1 MRFGTTSTIGLA
13 LLLGFACSS
22 RTDLDDGGDA
32 GETEGIS
39 ASAGTDTVSGDGDG
53 DGDADASAGET
64 DTSSQDTDDPTSDP
78 TGDPTDPG
86 PCQVATCQGH
96 TYQCG
101 DCIDNDGDGLIDA
114 ADPGCW
120 GPCDNNEAGWKGEVP
135 GQQNQSTCLVMDCYF
150 DQDSGAGNDDCYWS
164 HSCDEL
170 EPMGCN
176 HNSNANVPGANAS
189 CGELFDEQSDLCLDF
204 CGALTPN
211 GCDCFGCCAVH
222 LGDGEIHTVYIGTE
236 NNGQGTCNVESAADP
251 DLCNPCTQVPGC
263 LKGCNPDECE
273 ICIGQTEIPEDC
285 DEAKCP
291 DGIQSCNPQN
301 GHADCQDG
309 QSCITGCCY
318 NPPG

>member
-22 RTDLDDGGDA
+22 RTDLDDQGEA

-39 ASAGTDTVSGDGDG
+39 ASAGTDTMSGDG

-64 DTSSQDTDDPTSDP
+64 GTSSQDTDDPTSDP

-101 DCIDNDGDGLIDA
+101 DCVDNDGDGLIDA

-135 GQQNQSTCLVMDCYF
+135 GQQNQSSCLSMDCYF
-150 DQDSGAGNDDCYWS
+150 DQDSGAGNDDCYWN

-176 HNSNANVPGANAS
+176 HNPNSIVPGANAS
-189 CGELFDEQSDLCLDF
+189 CGELFEEQSDLCLDF

-211 GCDCFGCCAVH
+211 GCDCFGCCQVH
-222 LGDGEIHTVYIGTE
+222 LGGEIHTVYIGTE
-236 NNGQGTCNVESAADP
+236 NNGQGTCNVESAGDP

-273 ICIGQTEIPEDC
+273 ICIGQTEIPEGC

-291 DGIQSCNPQN
+291 DGIQSCDPQN
-301 GHADCQDG
+301 GHADCADG

-318 NPPG
+318 NPQG